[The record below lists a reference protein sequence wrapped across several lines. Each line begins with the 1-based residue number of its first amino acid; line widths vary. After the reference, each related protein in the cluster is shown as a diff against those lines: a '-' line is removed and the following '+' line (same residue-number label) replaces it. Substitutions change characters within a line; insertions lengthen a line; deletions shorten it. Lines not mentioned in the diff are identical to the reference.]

1 MTCLDHPGL
10 TLPSCGLTSAW
21 GYLIFDW
28 ERKTRLAQWPA
39 LWLIRKGTAVR
50 PSLLSC
56 PSVCSPP
63 TGLPQVFQKSQPGY
77 IRTRGT
83 DTPLGA
89 SLKQLVP
96 GGGRGWV
103 SRTPWAYP
111 LSTRRWAGE
120 ELNKGRDWRA
130 SAPAWPQELK
140 AHSAPRL
147 RPPHRE
153 PWRSCASSRSA
164 ATT

>member
-96 GGGRGWV
+96 GGPVVKNLPADAGYLGLIPGLGRFYMPQSNQV
-103 SRTPWAYP
+103 CEPQLLSPHSRAHAMQQETP
-111 LSTRRWAGE
+111 
-120 ELNKGRDWRA
+120 
-130 SAPAWPQELK
+130 PQ
-140 AHSAPRL
+140 
-147 RPPHRE
+147 
-153 PWRSCASSRSA
+153 
-164 ATT
+164 